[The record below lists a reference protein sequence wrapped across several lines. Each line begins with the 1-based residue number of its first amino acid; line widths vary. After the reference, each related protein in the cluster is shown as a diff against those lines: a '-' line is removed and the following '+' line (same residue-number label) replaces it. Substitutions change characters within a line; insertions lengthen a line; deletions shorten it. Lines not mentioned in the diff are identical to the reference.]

1 MKKYE
6 FDRRI
11 FNRQWAFPF
20 TVLQYAFAAG
30 FILMVIAVILGAATD
45 LHITVP
51 TAFVVV
57 LLISFVGFPIASVI
71 KVGYRRLLQWSD
83 LFGDG
88 EIIVYDKLREKEWT
102 AAGHLECRNV
112 FTVCKVDSIRVSRC
126 YLWITGR
133 VQQTEIYNSR
143 RAIEQ
148 QDILAV
154 KIPRAYAGM
163 EDLCGEAEQ

>member
-6 FDRRI
+6 FDHHI

-20 TVLQYAFAAG
+20 TVLQYTLAGG

-51 TAFVVV
+51 TAAVVL
-57 LLISFVGFPIASVI
+57 LLISFVGFPIVSVI
-71 KVGYRRLLQWSD
+71 KLGYRRSLQWSK

-88 EIIVYDKLREKEWT
+88 EIIVYDQLKEKAWT
-102 AAGHLECRNV
+102 AVGRLELRNI
-112 FTVCKVDSIRVSRC
+112 FTVCHVDSIRVSRR
-126 YLWITGR
+126 YFWITGS
-133 VQQTEIYNSR
+133 VQRTEIYNGR
-143 RAIEQ
+143 LAREQ

-154 KIPRAYAGM
+154 KIPRAYADMG
-163 EDLCGEAEQ
+163 DFCCEAK

>member
-57 LLISFVGFPIASVI
+57 LLISFVGFPIVSVI

-112 FTVCKVDSIRVSRC
+112 FTVCHVDSVKVSLR
-126 YLWITGR
+126 YLWITGT
-133 VQQTEIYNSR
+133 VQRTEIYNGR
-143 RAIEQ
+143 LAIEQ